1 MQVKFQW
8 SNHTIA
14 ILLLNWSWKTC
25 RMLAKSPFQLRS
37 LLCIHVCQG
46 LLCWKRQE
54 KLWPEFSLGNCQ
66 DGRTARG
73 QQQKKFFRRTWAK
86 PPEASEGRGGGISVL
101 KTLPRT
107 KVDSIKGLSETP
119 CKMESSSRHL
129 LWLLKP
135 QKQSKGRHVSH
146 FGELSTLM
154 HYSKSRQTFP
164 SLHRITIN

>member
-1 MQVKFQW
+1 
-8 SNHTIA
+8 
-14 ILLLNWSWKTC
+14 
-25 RMLAKSPFQLRS
+25 MLAKSPFQLRS

-73 QQQKKFFRRTWAK
+73 QQQKKFFKKNLRHKTTRSLRGPGRRNICFENIAK
-86 PPEASEGRGGGISVL
+86 NKSWLNKGALWNSLQNGERAAGICYDCWSL
-101 KTLPRT
+101 R
-107 KVDSIKGLSETP
+107 
-119 CKMESSSRHL
+119 
-129 LWLLKP
+129 
-135 QKQSKGRHVSH
+135 SKGRHVSH